1 MKRLILVSIAAV
13 CTAIG
18 LSGQVP
24 QTGPGY
30 DTYFT
35 GERLRVD
42 FILAGN
48 SDSQSAYLADLKK
61 ECDWAGARNSL
72 IDPASLPCFSN
83 GERPDRQKTYRKP
96 TRTAYGCRFQ
106 RYR

>member
-61 ECDWAGARNSL
+61 E
-72 IDPASLPCFSN
+72 
-83 GERPDRQKTYRKP
+83 RKP